1 MPGKRQRAIVD
12 HNRIIRNSS
21 ILLISNEKFQEV
33 EINNNKYLT
42 MRDIGSILSK
52 ITGSTIDTISIAVLI
67 ARICNNKIILLS
79 SGDSAK
85 SDYFN
90 QTISSTTWTY
100 RFIVQF

>member
-1 MPGKRQRAIVD
+1 
-12 HNRIIRNSS
+12 
-21 ILLISNEKFQEV
+21 
-33 EINNNKYLT
+33 

-85 SDYFN
+85 SDYLIRPYLLQPGPTDSSFN
-90 QTISSTTWTY
+90 FSNIDLLEEIRRIGYDISSIPKY
-100 RFIVQF
+100 RNVIKDVIIQHLQ